1 MALTPTCPIRLPTR
15 MGCTSSIPR
24 GVLCNY
30 KAMLATSCS
39 CCYICCNWWWQCCCR
54 SADGADGADAA
65 DDDAAD
71 THDSVEHCSPQSVAM
86 ATSAIA
92 TAHTDDGVRQAAAE
106 SNPCQPAS
114 TQSWHVPWCA
124 PPSPTAAVDATATA
138 AATAVSTA

>member
-1 MALTPTCPIRLPTR
+1 MGFSVITKPCWLP
-15 MGCTSSIPR
+15 P
-24 GVLCNY
+24 
-30 KAMLATSCS
+30 APAATSAATGGGS
-39 CCYICCNWWWQCCCR
+39 AAVA